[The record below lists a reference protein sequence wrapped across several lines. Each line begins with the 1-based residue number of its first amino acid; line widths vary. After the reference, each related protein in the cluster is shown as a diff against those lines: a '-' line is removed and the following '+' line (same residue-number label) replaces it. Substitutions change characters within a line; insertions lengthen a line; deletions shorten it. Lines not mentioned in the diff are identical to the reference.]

1 MTRCARPRAEPT
13 PRGPGQGTERRTA
26 LPAHHHRASPKTAS
40 TIRRLHGL
48 STFRRYPSYDSRGGR
63 RGSCSQRRGLR
74 VQRSTRILGDQLAC
88 LRRHQAA
95 TSSQPMSLPVITRR
109 DPVPLPRVQTK
120 VREPPPTLMAQQPAS
135 RLIEHAKQAPPIG
148 VADLHRVPAQPNP
161 HVTTTPE
168 PTPRPAKEGCMRQDS
183 ECNQRTERDLV
194 ADNDAILT
202 APSQSTCPTTP
213 SEAPRLTN
221 GREGHS

>member
-13 PRGPGQGTERRTA
+13 PRGPGQGTECRA
-26 LPAHHHRASPKTAS
+26 ELVAHHHRASPKSTP
-40 TIRRLHGL
+40 TIRRPHGL

-63 RGSCSQRRGLR
+63 RGSCSQKRGLR

-88 LRRHQAA
+88 LRRPQAA
-95 TSSQPMSLPVITRR
+95 TSSQPVSLPVLVRR

-120 VREPPPTLMAQQPAS
+120 VREPSPTLVAQQPVGG
-135 RLIEHAKQAPPIG
+135 LIEHAEQAPPIG

-161 HVTTTPE
+161 HVATTPE

-183 ECNQRTERDLV
+183 EC
-194 ADNDAILT
+194 
-202 APSQSTCPTTP
+202 SQ
-213 SEAPRLTN
+213 
-221 GREGHS
+221 